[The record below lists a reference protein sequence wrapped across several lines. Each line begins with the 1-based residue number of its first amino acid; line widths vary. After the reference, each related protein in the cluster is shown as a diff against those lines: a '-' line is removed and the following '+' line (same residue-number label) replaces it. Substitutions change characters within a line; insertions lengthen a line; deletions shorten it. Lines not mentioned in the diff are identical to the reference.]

1 VDSQKEMTTRKYGKY
16 LESDLNE
23 ILDQSKEYLE
33 ALSGSKILITG
44 GTGFVGSWLATALLF
59 SKKNKYTDLELTIS
73 ARDDDLLAKKIL
85 LQKNDL
91 YQSIYL
97 DFEIV
102 PALRRERF
110 THLIHSATPSSPA
123 TGGTDEALVRKISMN
138 AADYL
143 VELAKRQSIK
153 PVLMHLS
160 SGAVYGKQE
169 IMNSKF
175 SENGLKENSNHL
187 ETSYS
192 KVKFDLE
199 RIVEKADQTSIVRGS
214 NPRLFAFAGPGIA
227 LDAHFAV
234 GNFLHD
240 ALSKRVIELKGN
252 PLTERSYLYPTDMVT
267 WLIACLANPTLE
279 PTHIGSDVALSMQE
293 IAGVTS
299 KSTSNVP
306 ISYGNSSAPQTSYV
320 PETKI
325 TRERYGLKQEVDFA
339 ESIKRWAAWLQN

>member
-1 VDSQKEMTTRKYGKY
+1 MSKNKFGRFFVDD
-16 LESDLNE
+16 LEE
-23 ILDQSKEYLE
+23 IVASSKQYFAPLE
-33 ALSGSKILITG
+33 GSKILIIG
-44 GTGFVGSWLATALLF
+44 GTGFVGTWLTTALLYARKKGLLEF
-59 SKKNKYTDLELTIS
+59 DLTVGARNSELVASKLELQ
-73 ARDDDLLAKKIL
+73 DD
-85 LQKNDL
+85 QKL
-91 YQSIYL
+91 ELREL
-97 DFEIV
+97 DFMKAQTDISGS
-102 PALRRERF
+102 F

-123 TGGTDEALVRKISMN
+123 TGGTDEALVRKVSIN

-143 VELAKRQSIK
+143 VEVARRQSIK
-153 PVLMHLS
+153 PVFMHLS

-169 IMNSKF
+169 IMNSKL

-199 RIVEKADQTSIVRGS
+199 RIVEKADQSSIVRGT

-240 ALSKRVIELKGN
+240 ALSKREIELKGN

-306 ISYGNSSAPQTSYV
+306 ITNGNSLAPQTSYV
-320 PETKI
+320 PETKK